1 MGPAIRTARPPS
13 AFRLAGLRFG
23 ASYRRR
29 PERLHMT
36 EPGNNLVF
44 AGVDTHKDTHTL
56 CLLDRMGRRIG
67 TFKFDADAE
76 GYDALAG
83 KIGDPATCAG
93 VGIEGTGSHGA
104 GPTRGLAGLGYCVY
118 EVMAPGRARR
128 KPGRPK
134 SGPADAEAAAR
145 QVIARTDLSKPKDQS
160 GRTEDLRQLMMA
172 RGRLVQATSAMID
185 AAKPLTVT
193 APGDLR
199 GSPAGLPGKDLGGAP
214 SAPDPGADGVV
225 LALGALGRAWDLQ
238 DREADAIEDK
248 MKEILEANAPALLAI
263 FGCGTVSAAALAVA
277 GGGNPERL
285 GSGAGLASLCGV
297 APLPAGSGKTE
308 RHRLNRGGDRR
319 ANRAL
324 YQIAVTRMSYDQR
337 TKDYVEKRKR
347 DGKSKK
353 ETIRCLKRYIARE
366 VFKALRHPFEIK
378 GPSWKGLRPA
388 RQALGITLVE
398 AGRALN
404 VGFQKVSYAETG
416 RLMNVRFLEEYDAWL
431 KSQMNKTS

>member
-1 MGPAIRTARPPS
+1 
-13 AFRLAGLRFG
+13 
-23 ASYRRR
+23 
-29 PERLHMT
+29 MT
-36 EPGNNLVF
+36 EPENNLVF
-44 AGVDTHKDTHTL
+44 AGVDTHKDTHTP

-93 VGIEGTGSHGA
+93 IGVEGTGSYGA
-104 GPTRGLAGLGYCVY
+104 GLTRRLVELGYCVY

-134 SGPADAEAAAR
+134 GDPADAEVAAR
-145 QVIARTDLSKPKDQS
+145 QVIARTNLSMPKDQS
-160 GRTEDLRQLMMA
+160 GWTEDLRQLMIA
-172 RGRLVQATSAMID
+172 RDRLVQATSAMIN
-185 AAKPLTVT
+185 ATKSLIVT
-193 APGDLR
+193 APEDLR
-199 GSPAGLPGKDLGGAP
+199 GSLAKLPRKELRGAL
-214 SAPDPGADGVV
+214 SALDPGADGVA

-285 GSGAGLASLCGV
+285 GSEAEFASLCGV
-297 APLPAGSGKTE
+297 APLLASSGKTE

-324 YQIAVTRMSYDQR
+324 YQIAATRMSYDQR

-353 ETIRCLKRYIARE
+353 EPIRCLKRYIARE
-366 VFKALRHPFEIK
+366 VFRALRHPFEIK

>member
-1 MGPAIRTARPPS
+1 
-13 AFRLAGLRFG
+13 
-23 ASYRRR
+23 
-29 PERLHMT
+29 MT
-36 EPGNNLVF
+36 EPENNLVI

-67 TFKFDADAE
+67 TFKFDADAK

-93 VGIEGTGSHGA
+93 IGVEGTGSYGA
-104 GPTRGLAGLGYCVY
+104 GLTRRLVELGYCVY

-134 SGPADAEAAAR
+134 SDPADAEVAAR
-145 QVIARTDLSKPKDQS
+145 QVIARTNLSMPKDQS
-160 GRTEDLRQLMMA
+160 GWTEDLRQLMIA
-172 RGRLVQATSAMID
+172 RDRLVQATSAMIN
-185 AAKPLTVT
+185 ATKSLIVT
-193 APGDLR
+193 APEDLRRSLAKLSRKDLR
-199 GSPAGLPGKDLGGAP
+199 GALLAL
-214 SAPDPGADGVV
+214 DPGADGVV

-285 GSGAGLASLCGV
+285 GSEAEFASLCGV
-297 APLPAGSGKTE
+297 APLLASSGKTE

-366 VFKALRHPFEIK
+366 VFRALRHPFEIK

>member
-1 MGPAIRTARPPS
+1 
-13 AFRLAGLRFG
+13 
-23 ASYRRR
+23 
-29 PERLHMT
+29 MT
-36 EPGNNLVF
+36 EPENNLVF

-56 CLLDRMGRRIG
+56 CLLDRMGRRVG
-67 TFKFDADAE
+67 TFKFDADAK

-93 VGIEGTGSHGA
+93 IGVEGTGSYGA
-104 GPTRGLAGLGYCVY
+104 GLTRRLVELGYCAY

-134 SGPADAEAAAR
+134 SDPADAEVAAR
-145 QVIARTDLSKPKDQS
+145 QVIARTNLSMPKDQS
-160 GRTEDLRQLMMA
+160 GWTEDLRQLMIA
-172 RGRLVQATSAMID
+172 RDRLVQATSAMIN
-185 AAKPLTVT
+185 ATKSLIVT
-193 APGDLR
+193 APEDLRRSLAKLSRKDLR
-199 GSPAGLPGKDLGGAP
+199 GALLAL
-214 SAPDPGADGVV
+214 DPGADGVV

-238 DREADAIEDK
+238 DREADAIEGK

-285 GSGAGLASLCGV
+285 GSEAEFASLCGV
-297 APLPAGSGKTE
+297 APLLASSGKTE

-366 VFKALRHPFEIK
+366 VFRALRHPFEIK

>member
-1 MGPAIRTARPPS
+1 
-13 AFRLAGLRFG
+13 
-23 ASYRRR
+23 
-29 PERLHMT
+29 MT
-36 EPGNNLVF
+36 ELENNLVF

-67 TFKFDADAE
+67 TFKFDADAK

-93 VGIEGTGSHGA
+93 VGIEGTGSYGA
-104 GPTRGLAGLGYCVY
+104 GLTRRLVELGYCVY
-118 EVMAPGRARR
+118 EVMVPGRARR

-134 SGPADAEAAAR
+134 SDPADAEVAAR
-145 QVIARTDLSKPKDQS
+145 QVIARTNLSKPKDQS
-160 GRTEDLRQLMMA
+160 GWTEDLRQLMIA
-172 RGRLVQATSAMID
+172 RDRLVQATSAMIN
-185 AAKPLTVT
+185 AAKSLIVT
-193 APGDLR
+193 APEDLRRSLAKLSRKDLR
-199 GSPAGLPGKDLGGAP
+199 GAL
-214 SAPDPGADGVV
+214 SALDPGAGGVV

-285 GSGAGLASLCGV
+285 GSEAEFASLCGV
-297 APLPAGSGKTE
+297 APLLASSGKTE

-366 VFKALRHPFEIK
+366 VFRALRHPFEIK